1 MCNPPE
7 TMIAPVLSTVPG
19 WQLLQALAVEAT
31 PVWLTEGGKPW
42 QLPHVAAVG
51 LFQDQVV
58 PTDPVKPTPMG
69 APWQ

>member
-42 QLPHVAAVG
+42 QLPQVAG
-51 LFQDQVV
+51 DPFQVQLV
-58 PTDPVKPTPMG
+58 TEPVYPAAMV